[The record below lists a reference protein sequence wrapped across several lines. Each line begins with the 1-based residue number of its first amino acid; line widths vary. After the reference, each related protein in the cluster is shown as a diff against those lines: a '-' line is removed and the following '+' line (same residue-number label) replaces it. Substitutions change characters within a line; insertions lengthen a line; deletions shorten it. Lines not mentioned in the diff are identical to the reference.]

1 MAQINK
7 PNTYFNPLL
16 YTGNTSNGHEI
27 NGLDFTPDFVWI
39 KSRNQA
45 DFDHMLY
52 DVVRASTTAQ
62 PFEIRSNKTNAQS
75 TDTSGLVSF
84 DSDGF
89 TLNSGGY
96 VNTGN
101 FVSWNWK
108 AGGSPSSN
116 TDGDITS
123 SVSANT
129 TNGFSIV
136 KYTGTGTNSD
146 TVGHGLGTTPSM
158 IIAKGLDAREWYVQH
173 QAISSGTLILNT
185 NGAVST
191 SFPSGWINE
200 SPTSSVF
207 SFTAGGGGT
216 TNNVNNS
223 GTDFIA
229 YCFAD
234 VKGFSKMGSYVGNG
248 NADGTFVYTGFKPAF
263 IMLKNT
269 TNAREWNM
277 QDNKRLGYN
286 PNNYGLF
293 PHNADTEQTGF
304 DRVDFLSNGFKLRT
318 NSEHWN
324 ESGNNFIY
332 MAFAEAPL
340 VGSNNVPA
348 NAR

>member
-1 MAQINK
+1 MAYTTINK
-7 PNTYFNPLL
+7 SSEHFNPLL

-27 NGLDFTPDFVWI
+27 NGLDFQPDFVWI

-45 DFDHMLY
+45 DFSHMLY

-62 PFEIRSNKTNAQS
+62 PFEIRSNLTNAQS

-116 TDGDITS
+116 TDGSITS

-129 TNGFSIV
+129 TAGFSIV
-136 KYTGTGTNSD
+136 TFTGTGANA
-146 TVGHGLGTTPSM
+146 TVGHGLGSVPKM
-158 IIAKGLDAREWYVQH
+158 IIIKGYSNTPNWQVYHASYGNTGGGQ
-173 QAISSGTLILNT
+173 LNLNSAFSADGMFQNT
-185 NGAVST
+185 T
-191 SFPSGWINE
+191 
-200 SPTSSVF
+200 PTSSVF
-207 SFTAGGGGT
+207 SLGT
-216 TNNVNNS
+216 SGNVNGS
-223 GTDFIA
+223 GQTMVA

-234 VKGFSKMGSYVGNG
+234 VKGFSKFGKYVGNG

-263 IMLKNT
+263 VLKKNI

-277 QDNKRLGYN
+277 EDNKRIGYN

-304 DRVDFLSNGFKLRT
+304 HRVNFLSNGFKLKT